1 MLLYTKVI
9 WLKSFPKFT
18 CCLESITQWR
28 WKIDVLI
35 EYRFRKS
42 WTSVRSLRRWEQNWP
57 KCKTI
62 KMARN
67 VKANMFF
74 PFYIRSVTFDQ
85 IIVIPFKEQRVTKL
99 QKIYHCSTRCKMVL
113 WHLLFWVLRVNSS
126 SYWKVFYGWTQW
138 HGSATKKRGED
149 WGVSRKSVALW
160 PNFEPL
166 LGNQASEL
174 MLLYCFCSFL
184 VTEKGLVILASN
196 RNKRS

>member
-1 MLLYTKVI
+1 MYSSNIDFGKVEHLSEV
-9 WLKSFPKFT
+9 WED
-18 CCLESITQWR
+18 ES
-28 WKIDVLI
+28 KID
-35 EYRFRKS
+35 
-42 WTSVRSLRRWEQNWP
+42 Q
-57 KCKTI
+57 
-62 KMARN
+62 N
-67 VKANMFF
+67 VKPSKWLEMWKQVCFF
-74 PFYIRSVTFDQ
+74 HFTYIRSVTFDQ

-138 HGSATKKRGED
+138 HGSATKKRGEG

>member
-1 MLLYTKVI
+1 MLLCTKVI

-35 EYRFRKS
+35 EYRFRQS

-62 KMARN
+62 KMARIE
-67 VKANMFF
+67 M
-74 PFYIRSVTFDQ
+74 
-85 IIVIPFKEQRVTKL
+85 KEKQNWIKN
-99 QKIYHCSTRCKMVL
+99 YHCSARYKMVS
-113 WHLLFWVLRVNSS
+113 WHLRFWVLRVNSS

-174 MLLYCFCSFL
+174 MLLLYCFCSFL